1 MQVRIY
7 IDTSIVGGYFDIEFE
22 KSTKQFFQWF
32 EQQEVVFVISDLL
45 DLELLNA
52 PEKVRQHLNKYM
64 PEKFERISLDEE
76 AVLLADEYVNHKV
89 VGISSIE
96 DCRHIAMATISK
108 VDYVVSW
115 NFKHIV
121 NSERII
127 GYNSVNLN
135 KGYSSVAIITPI
147 ELLNHEYNK

>member
-1 MQVRIY
+1 
-7 IDTSIVGGYFDIEFE
+7 
-22 KSTKQFFQWF
+22 
-32 EQQEVVFVISDLL
+32 
-45 DLELLNA
+45 
-52 PEKVRQHLNKYM
+52 M

-76 AVLLADEYVNHKV
+76 AVLLADGYEKHNV
-89 VGISSIE
+89 VGSSSSE